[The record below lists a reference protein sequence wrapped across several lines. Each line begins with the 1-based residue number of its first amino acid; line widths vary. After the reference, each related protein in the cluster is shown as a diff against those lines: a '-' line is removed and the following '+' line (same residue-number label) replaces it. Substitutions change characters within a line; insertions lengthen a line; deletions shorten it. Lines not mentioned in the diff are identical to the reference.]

1 MAVATAE
8 VLSILEGGKANL
20 EDLKANEGNKEIARE
35 NGVSIM
41 GHRDGPTIAVNW
53 LGRLRLG

>member
-41 GHRDGPTIAVNW
+41 DTETVQQLLSIG
-53 LGRLRLG
+53 